1 MEEEGLQQ
9 ATYDKEKKRQEKRA
23 ERLEGKEKRR
33 AWDDLEQRILGEWG
47 SPTNQREER
56 KRWEH
61 PGACS
66 RLRRNQTEREA

>member
-1 MEEEGLQQ
+1 MGLEEEGLQQ

-33 AWDDLEQRILGEWG
+33 AGDDLEQRILGEWG

-56 KRWEH
+56 K
-61 PGACS
+61 
-66 RLRRNQTEREA
+66 